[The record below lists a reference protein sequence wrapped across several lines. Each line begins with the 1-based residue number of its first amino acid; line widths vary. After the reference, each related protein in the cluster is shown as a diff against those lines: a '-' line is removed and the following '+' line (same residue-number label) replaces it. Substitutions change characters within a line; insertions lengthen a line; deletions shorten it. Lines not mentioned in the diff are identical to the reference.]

1 MVRTVPSAFIVVVT
15 APSRPVYQ
23 AFTFGSEGFQ
33 ATAVR
38 EEAQLA
44 ITVAGVIA
52 ERKVDCIVAAEP

>member
-23 AFTFGSEGFQ
+23 AVIAGSEGFH

-38 EEAQLA
+38 EAAQLA
-44 ITVAGVIA
+44 ITVVGVIA
-52 ERKVDCIVAAEP
+52 ERKEDCIVAAEP